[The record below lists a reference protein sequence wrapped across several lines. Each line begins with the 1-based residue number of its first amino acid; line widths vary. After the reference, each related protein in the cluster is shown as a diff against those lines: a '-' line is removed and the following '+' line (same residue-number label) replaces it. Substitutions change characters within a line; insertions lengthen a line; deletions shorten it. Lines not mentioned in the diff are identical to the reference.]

1 MLHTDLIGMRKGE
14 GFIREDISLKL
25 FVEVDSLTEGFYVV
39 INLQQSNRVN
49 LEYLNGSLAL
59 YLSKYENFIVMGF

>member
-1 MLHTDLIGMRKGE
+1 MRKGE
-14 GFIREDISLKL
+14 GFIMEDISLKL

-39 INLQQSNRVN
+39 TNLQQSNRVN

>member
-1 MLHTDLIGMRKGE
+1 MLHTDLIGMHKGE

-25 FVEVDSLTEGFYVV
+25 FAEEDSLTEGFYVV
-39 INLQQSNRVN
+39 TNLQQSNRVN

>member
-14 GFIREDISLKL
+14 GFIRGDISSKL
-25 FVEVDSLTEGFYVV
+25 FAEEDSLTEGFYVV
-39 INLQQSNRVN
+39 TNLQQSNRVN

-59 YLSKYENFIVMGF
+59 YLSKYENFIVRGF